1 MTKKIDLSKNIV
13 GWDIVALAIP
23 QYENEPF
30 QSLFKMDD
38 AVVICSVATKP
49 ISRDAEQ
56 IDYDARKYG
65 FKLTSALFRKI
76 NEELNGK
83 TEQGAN

>member
-30 QSLFKMDD
+30 QKMDD

-65 FKLTSALFRKI
+65 LKLTSALFRKI